1 MAHYDDCWEVKIED
15 ALESMEEEYPSKL
28 GTTCD
33 RNKPIKEKEVVSSGF
48 SWKQEAQVD
57 NVKQPQHYM
66 KFDTGCIGV
75 IACCLTKEAFKG
87 YCLGNFLKYRFRM
100 GDKGDMQ
107 EDFAKSNEYKLI
119 YEKYSHLCRD
129 MPF

>member
-1 MAHYDDCWEVKIED
+1 MSHYENQQERCFRNFTW
-15 ALESMEEEYPSKL
+15 EEEAEYKNSNT
-28 GTTCD
+28 GD
-33 RNKPIKEKEVVSSGF
+33 VSWVHEKI
-48 SWKQEAQVD
+48 D

-66 KFDTGCIGV
+66 KFDTECIEV

-100 GDKGDMQ
+100 GDKGDMK